1 MNAPG
6 IGWPRGRA
14 VPSRAIAPA
23 MSPPPPVAWRRWA
36 FVLAPGLL
44 LYFYPL
50 QWLQPEQRHLL
61 AFFVAMILSFISRPV
76 PMGVSVL
83 VTMTLVALTG
93 TLPPNH
99 IFAGFGNAIVWLV
112 FSAFLF
118 ARALTK
124 THLALR
130 LAYFFIS
137 RFART
142 PLTLGYSVAVSDLV
156 LAPFVPSDTA
166 RGGAIIAPVVRG
178 LASALGSEPGP
189 TANRIGAY
197 LTLVG
202 FHCTYAAS
210 AMFLTGMAANPL
222 IADFAG
228 RLAHVDLTWSRW
240 ALAASVPG
248 LCTFALMPW
257 LLHELHPPELK
268 ETEHARALARDQLR
282 RMGPMSRDQVM
293 LVVIM
298 LVVVAGWVTTPLHGI
313 SNTVVA
319 LVGVCAI
326 LLTGVVTWPELLGD
340 TKTWDTISWF
350 GPLIV
355 MADALN
361 DTGVIRIIFT
371 PVFNHLH
378 GWPAPLVL
386 AALALLYVYAHYGF
400 ASMTAHVTALYS
412 VFLGVALAANVPP
425 MEAVLTFAFFS
436 NLNAGIT
443 HYGTGSAPVY
453 FSPGYVSQSTWW
465 TLGFALSFVNVAIWL
480 GVGLVWW
487 QLIGLW

>member
-1 MNAPG
+1 M
-6 IGWPRGRA
+6 
-14 VPSRAIAPA
+14 SLPA
-23 MSPPPPVAWRRWA
+23 SIPLRRWA
-36 FVLAPGLL
+36 VVLVPGVL
-44 LYFYPL
+44 LYFAPL
-50 QWLQPEQRHLL
+50 PGLQPEQRHLL
-61 AFFVAMILSFISRPV
+61 AFFVAMIVSFMARPI

-83 VTMTLVALTG
+83 VTMTLVALTN
-93 TLPPNH
+93 TLAPNR
-99 IFAGFGNAIVWLV
+99 IFAGFGNNIVWLV

-118 ARALTK
+118 ARAVSK
-124 THLALR
+124 TQLALR
-130 LAYFFIS
+130 IAYFFIS

-142 PLTLGYSVAVSDLV
+142 PLTLGYSVAISDLV

-178 LASALGSEPGP
+178 LATALGSEPGP

-228 RLAHVDLTWSRW
+228 RIGHVDLTWGRW

-248 LCTFALMPW
+248 LCTFALVPW
-257 LLHELHPPELK
+257 LLHQLHPPELK
-268 ETEHARALARDQLR
+268 ETENARALARDRLAQ
-282 RMGPMSRDQVM
+282 MGPMARDQVV

-298 LVVVAGWVTTPLHGI
+298 LIVVAGWVTTPLHGI
-313 SNTVVA
+313 PNTFVA
-319 LVGVCAI
+319 LAGVCAI

-361 DTGVIRIIFT
+361 ETGVIAFLFT
-371 PVFNHLH
+371 PIFAHMH
-378 GWPAPLVL
+378 GWPWAVALAVL
-386 AALALLYVYAHYGF
+386 AALYLYAHYGF
-400 ASMTAHVTALYS
+400 ASMTAHVTALYP
-412 VFLGVALAANVPP
+412 VFLGAALAAGVPP
-425 MEAVLTFAFFS
+425 MVAVLTFAFLS

-465 TLGFALSFVNVAIWL
+465 ALGFALSFVNLAIWL

-487 QLIGLW
+487 QIIGLW